1 VSLKAESMMEVVKPI
16 EVPADLMPWVKPGN
30 AVVLG
35 PAEFPIE
42 IWTDVH
48 QMKLIGL
55 YGTNGS

>member
-1 VSLKAESMMEVVKPI
+1 
-16 EVPADLMPWVKPGN
+16 LMPWVKPGN

-35 PAEFPIE
+35 SAEFPIE

-55 YGTNGS
+55 YGTNRS